1 VSGTATDDT
10 RVLELARAG
19 VERAAPE
26 ELPLFG
32 PTSEAFLEDPAS
44 LEREGGGDRTLG
56 FGVESALVLV
66 TPAAL
71 SVARELVT
79 YVTAQVRA
87 RLADEG
93 EGVIQRTLDRIFGG
107 RKPSAEPAEPAPPE
121 LSDEQLERVR
131 AMALEKAKQL
141 RLSDEKAELLA
152 DSLVGS
158 LATG

>member
-1 VSGTATDDT
+1 VSGTAQDDT

-19 VERAAPE
+19 VEGAAPE

-32 PTSEAFLEDPAS
+32 PTSEAFLHDPAA
-44 LEREGGGDRTLG
+44 LEREGGGDQLLG

-71 SVARELVT
+71 SIAREVVS
-79 YVTAQVRA
+79 YVAAQVRA

-93 EGVIQRTLDRIFGG
+93 EGAVQRTLDRIFG
-107 RKPSAEPAEPAPPE
+107 RKEPGAPAEPPPPE
-121 LSDEQLERVR
+121 LSEEQLGRVR
-131 AMALEKAKQL
+131 ALALEKARLLK
-141 RLSDEKAELLA
+141 LSDAKAELLA
-152 DSLVGS
+152 DSIVGG

>member
-1 VSGTATDDT
+1 MSGTVQDDT

-32 PTSEAFLEDPAS
+32 PTSEAFLVDPAS
-44 LEREGGGDRTLG
+44 LEREGGGDQVLG

-71 SVARELVT
+71 SVAREVVT
-79 YVTAQVRA
+79 FLAAQVRA
-87 RLADEG
+87 RLKDEG
-93 EGVIQRTLDRIFGG
+93 EGAVQRTLDRIFGG
-107 RKPSAEPAEPAPPE
+107 KDAAAPAEPPPPE
-121 LSDEQLERVR
+121 LSDEQLERVHEL
-131 AMALEKAKQL
+131 ALEKA
-141 RLSDEKAELLA
+141 RLLKLPDAKAELLA
-152 DSLVGS
+152 DSIVGS